1 MKEALY
7 WRRVEEDWIQCE
19 LCPQGCRIAPGRT
32 GACRVRK
39 NVGGVLY
46 ATNYA
51 RVSSLALDPVEK
63 KPLYHFYPGH
73 TVLSLGTI
81 GCNLKCS
88 FCQNWEIAHEDA
100 LTSELTPEQ
109 AVALA
114 RRERGNSIGIA
125 YTYSE
130 PLMWYEYVLDT
141 ARLAREAGVK
151 NVLVTNGFI
160 QPEPLA
166 ELLPFIDA
174 LNIDVKGFTGEYY
187 QKVCRGSLEPVLKAV
202 ETAVHAGCHV
212 ELTTLLVPGLN
223 DAPEEVRALSNWI
236 AELSPFIP
244 LHLTRYYPQYKME
257 LPPTPL
263 ATLERAWEIAREKL
277 AYVYIGNALT
287 EKGQNTYCPACGA
300 LLIERCGFSA
310 RPVGLKDGR
319 CAACGRA
326 ADVVCR

>member
-7 WRRVEEDWIQCE
+7 WHKLEGDRVQCE
-19 LCPQGCRIAPGRT
+19 LCPQDCRIAPGRA
-32 GACRVRK
+32 GACRVRRNK
-39 NVGGVLY
+39 AGVLY

-51 RVSSLALDPVEK
+51 RVSSVALDPVEK
-63 KPLYHFYPGH
+63 KPLYHFYPGR

-88 FCQNWEIAHEDA
+88 FCQNWEIAQEDA
-100 LTSELTPEQ
+100 PTRGLGPEQ

-114 RRERGNSIGIA
+114 RREGGGCIGIA

-141 ARLAREAGVK
+141 ARPAREAGLK

-160 QPEPLA
+160 QPEPLEA
-166 ELLPFIDA
+166 LLPLIDA
-174 LNIDVKGFTGEYY
+174 LNIDVKAFTGDYY
-187 QKVCRGSLEPVLKAV
+187 RRVCHGGLEPVLKTV
-202 ETAVHAGCHV
+202 ETAVRAGCHV

-223 DAPEEVRALSNWI
+223 DAPDEIRSLVSWI
-236 AELSPFIP
+236 AGLAPTIP

-287 EKGQNTYCPACGA
+287 EKGQNTYCPGCGA
-300 LLIERCGFSA
+300 LLIERRGFSA
-310 RPVGLKDGR
+310 RPTGLEHRR
-319 CAACGRA
+319 CRACGR
-326 ADVVCR
+326 VTEVTC

>member
-7 WRRVEEDWIQCE
+7 WHRVEGDRIQCE
-19 LCPQGCRIAPGRT
+19 LCPQDCRIAPGHV
-32 GACRVRK
+32 GACRVRR

-100 LTSELTPEQ
+100 PTSELTPEQ

-114 RRERGNSIGIA
+114 ERERGNSIGIA

-141 ARLAREAGVK
+141 ARLAREVGVK

-187 QKVCRGSLEPVLKAV
+187 HKVCHGDLEPVLKTV
-202 ETAVHAGCHV
+202 ETAVRAGCHV

-223 DAPEEVRALSNWI
+223 DAPEEIRALSNWI

-277 AYVYIGNALT
+277 PYVYIGNALT
-287 EKGQNTYCPACGA
+287 EKGQNTYCPACGT
-300 LLIERCGFSA
+300 LLIERRGFSV
-310 RPVGLKDGR
+310 RLVGLKDGR

-326 ADVVCR
+326 AEVVCR